1 MSTGPT
7 GVAGIFGQ
15 QGIGLRGPT
24 GLQGIQG
31 ITGPNFGVTGPTGGA
46 GNAGVS
52 LPITGQ
58 VISMS
63 TYGTGVAGVATP
75 AASDS
80 TVVTVWQ
87 AAIPSEAKGKSGMLS
102 TYFDMTLNYPTSG
115 TTFDYGVY
123 IDGVSTGLGPTQ
135 LARYVQTVFST
146 NLMGSNQTLLGTNA
160 PSPVNPLS
168 RPVTISSIAN
178 NVQIRIANSSASI
191 PSLTTSNL
199 TAYTTTGSN
208 TYTTPS
214 NAIGIMVYVWGC
226 GGSPFQTN
234 AGGPGGFASG
244 FYSCASGT
252 VFTTIVGSLGG
263 GTTSFSTGCGG
274 QGVSG
279 TLGAGGGFSAVFLGT
294 APSSNTNNPIVVA
307 GGGGGCSQTASS
319 TNQWQGGGG
328 GGLNGGNTYDTFS
341 SVYSANGQ
349 GNGGTQTAA
358 GYAAAKWQS
367 YQYNNT
373 NGAGGGGF
381 YGGGGGNGTMQAGGG
396 GSGFLLPGLA
406 YGYSLQGSNSIATRT
421 IADISANVVAPAND
435 IMRSLGYNGYG
446 HGSGGTGLVLIVP
459 VTGSNNPLVNVDMRF
474 ATL

>member
-1 MSTGPT
+1 
-7 GVAGIFGQ
+7 
-15 QGIGLRGPT
+15 
-24 GLQGIQG
+24 
-31 ITGPNFGVTGPTGGA
+31 
-46 GNAGVS
+46 
-52 LPITGQ
+52 
-58 VISMS
+58 
-63 TYGTGVAGVATP
+63 
-75 AASDS
+75 
-80 TVVTVWQ
+80 
-87 AAIPSEAKGKSGMLS
+87 
-102 TYFDMTLNYPTSG
+102 
-115 TTFDYGVY
+115 
-123 IDGVSTGLGPTQ
+123 
-135 LARYVQTVFST
+135 
-146 NLMGSNQTLLGTNA
+146 
-160 PSPVNPLS
+160 
-168 RPVTISSIAN
+168 
-178 NVQIRIANSSASI
+178 
-191 PSLTTSNL
+191 
-199 TAYTTTGSN
+199 
-208 TYTTPS
+208 
-214 NAIGIMVYVWGC
+214 
-226 GGSPFQTN
+226 
-234 AGGPGGFASG
+234 
-244 FYSCASGT
+244 
-252 VFTTIVGSLGG
+252 
-263 GTTSFSTGCGG
+263 
-274 QGVSG
+274 
-279 TLGAGGGFSAVFLGT
+279 
-294 APSSNTNNPIVVA
+294 VVA